1 MHHHH
6 ISQTATRALDRWR
19 YLAFE
24 GLAWSRVRAR
34 PRNLDV
40 VENFTAAYRRSATE
54 LARVR
59 AFSPDKRLADF
70 IEQGVATAHFAV
82 HRRKRPTMREAVEG
96 ALFGVPAAVR
106 RLWKYHALSLLIT
119 VLTTVISFTAVTWAP
134 ETYYLFVDRGLAGGR
149 DPSAS
154 REFLAEGLGP
164 QDTPLDVDLLFSGFL
179 FTHNTQVAFL
189 CFAWGFVLG
198 LPTIYLLV
206 KNGLMLG
213 AFLGLFFSKGLGVEA
228 VAWLGPHGVPEIGA
242 IILCGGAGMAI
253 GHRLLNPGNL
263 PRRRALTSTAMD
275 ACIVALGC
283 VPLLMSAGVIE
294 GIFRQSHAG
303 LGLRY
308 GLMAVMFVICT
319 GWLFFVKR
327 RTA

>member
-6 ISQTATRALDRWR
+6 ISQTATRAMDRWR

-24 GLAWSRVRAR
+24 GLSWSRVRAR

-82 HRRKRPTMREAVEG
+82 YRRKRPTLRQVVEG
-96 ALFGVPAAVR
+96 ALFGVPAAVQK
-106 RLWKYHALSLLIT
+106 LWKYHTLSLLIT
-119 VLTTVISFTAVTWAP
+119 VLTTAISFTAVTAAP
-134 ETYYLFVDRGLAGGR
+134 ETYYLFVDRELASGR

-154 REFLAEGLGP
+154 REYLAEGLGP
-164 QDTPLDVDLLFSGFL
+164 QDSALDEGMFFSGYL

-189 CFAWGFVLG
+189 CFAWGFLIG
-198 LPTIYLLV
+198 LPTIYLLA

-253 GHRLLNPGNL
+253 GHRLLNPGKL
-263 PRRRALTSTAMD
+263 PRRRALTLTATD
-275 ACIVALGC
+275 ASIVALGC
-283 VPLLMSAGVIE
+283 VPLLMTAGVIE
-294 GIFRQSHAG
+294 GLFRQSHAG

-308 GLMAVMFVICT
+308 GLMAVMFVSCT
-319 GWLFFVKR
+319 GWLFFVRR